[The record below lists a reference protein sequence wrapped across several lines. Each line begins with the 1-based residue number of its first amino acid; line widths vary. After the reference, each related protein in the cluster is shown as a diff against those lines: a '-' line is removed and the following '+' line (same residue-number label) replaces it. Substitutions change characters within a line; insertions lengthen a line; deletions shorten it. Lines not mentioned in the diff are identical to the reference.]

1 MTQGDVFKTI
11 IVGDNGTPEAERAVG
26 IAISLAQCLK
36 ARVVLLGIVAPPS
49 AESQAE
55 GVGFH
60 APSEV
65 RQQLEEKLGRTAVA
79 GRQRGIEV
87 IAEIADGEPE
97 QEIERRAEQHSA
109 DLIVVGH
116 REISRVRRWLEG
128 STSETLVRSSHISVL
143 VVHDDHPIDP

>member
-1 MTQGDVFKTI
+1 MIQGDVFKTI
-11 IVGDNGTPEAERAVG
+11 IVGDNGTLEAERAVEV
-26 IAISLAQCLK
+26 AISLAQCLK
-36 ARVVLLGIVAPPS
+36 ARVVLLGIIASPS

-55 GVGFH
+55 GIGLQ

-65 RQQLEEKLGRTAVA
+65 RQQLEEKLRRAA
-79 GRQRGIEV
+79 GMCRQLGIEV
-87 IAEIADGEPE
+87 ITEIADGEPD

-128 STSETLVRSSHISVL
+128 STSETLVRSSRISVL
-143 VVHDDHPIDP
+143 VVHDNHPIDP